1 MKRLFALFSVLI
13 IIIASMTVGL
23 ATVYAHNTQTQP
35 TEIVLLKDI
44 EEIRSGHDLSDVSE
58 RREVLKDI
66 LLSMGI
72 DDEWA
77 ERFAQCA
84 PERAVDGI
92 VNAEEIGG
100 ITKSFSDGK

>member
-23 ATVYAHNTQTQP
+23 ATVYAHNTQAQP

-72 DDEWA
+72 DDELA

-100 ITKSFSDGK
+100 TTKTFSNMK

>member
-1 MKRLFALFSVLI
+1 MKRLFALFFVSI

-23 ATVYAHNTQTQP
+23 ATVFAHNTQTQP

-44 EEIRSGHDLSDVSE
+44 EEIRSGHDLSDATE
-58 RREVLKDI
+58 KREVLKDI

-72 DDEWA
+72 DDAWA

-84 PERAVDGI
+84 PEQAVDGI

-100 ITKSFSDGK
+100 ITKIFSNTK